1 MKRKLASGVK
11 KLMFDRALEVG
22 YERYAAGKAGAG
34 AFWDGLL
41 MNKLQALVGGKVT
54 YMVTGSAPLS
64 AEIQKFCQ
72 AVFNCPVRQGYGLT
86 ETCAASVIGAPDD
99 NTTGVCGAPQPSTW
113 LRLRDWDE
121 GGYLNSDKDRAD
133 VGMRRGEVL
142 LGGPTVAAGYLVDAA
157 NPDADVVAK
166 NAEDFVTI
174 GGVRYFCT
182 GDVGQIL
189 PNGVLQ
195 IVDRKKDLFKGGNGE
210 YVALSKVE
218 AALKLCPYVEMPMA
232 YGATGKASII
242 AIIMPMKPNVLDFAK
257 AKGLGGD
264 FAALCTHPD
273 VIAEVGNQCKAFCK
287 QGGLLGFETPTAYA
301 LVCDAEGG
309 PAWTPDNDMLT
320 STMKLKRP
328 IIARAH
334 AAEID
339 DAYARS

>member
-1 MKRKLASGVK
+1 
-11 KLMFDRALEVG
+11 
-22 YERYAAGKAGAG
+22 
-34 AFWDGLL
+34 
-41 MNKLQALVGGKVT
+41 
-54 YMVTGSAPLS
+54 
-64 AEIQKFCQ
+64 
-72 AVFNCPVRQGYGLT
+72 
-86 ETCAASVIGAPDD
+86 
-99 NTTGVCGAPQPSTW
+99 
-113 LRLRDWDE
+113 
-121 GGYLNSDKDRAD
+121 
-133 VGMRRGEVL
+133 
-142 LGGPTVAAGYLVDAA
+142 
-157 NPDADVVAK
+157 
-166 NAEDFVTI
+166 
-174 GGVRYFCT
+174 
-182 GDVGQIL
+182 
-189 PNGVLQ
+189 
-195 IVDRKKDLFKGGNGE
+195 
-210 YVALSKVE
+210 
-218 AALKLCPYVEMPMA
+218 MA

>member
-1 MKRKLASGVK
+1 M
-11 KLMFDRALEVG
+11 
-22 YERYAAGKAGAG
+22 
-34 AFWDGLL
+34 
-41 MNKLQALVGGKVT
+41 
-54 YMVTGSAPLS
+54 
-64 AEIQKFCQ
+64 
-72 AVFNCPVRQGYGLT
+72 
-86 ETCAASVIGAPDD
+86 
-99 NTTGVCGAPQPSTW
+99 
-113 LRLRDWDE
+113 
-121 GGYLNSDKDRAD
+121 
-133 VGMRRGEVL
+133 
-142 LGGPTVAAGYLVDAA
+142 
-157 NPDADVVAK
+157 
-166 NAEDFVTI
+166 
-174 GGVRYFCT
+174 RYFCT